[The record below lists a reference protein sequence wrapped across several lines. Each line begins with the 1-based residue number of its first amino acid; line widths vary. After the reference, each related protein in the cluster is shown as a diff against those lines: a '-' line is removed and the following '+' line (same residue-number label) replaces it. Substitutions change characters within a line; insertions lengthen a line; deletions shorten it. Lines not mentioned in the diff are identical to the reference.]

1 MSRVAFKD
9 DFIREKLFLI
19 GFAFIALGVMVFLG
33 ATPRRMASNPVGA
46 AWIGAAVLIGAGLV
60 LLAVDYYLNR

>member
-1 MSRVAFKD
+1 MAFKD
-9 DFIREKLFLI
+9 DFIREKLFLL

-33 ATPRRMASNPVGA
+33 ATPRRMSANPVGA
-46 AWIGAAVLIGAGLV
+46 AWIGAAVLVGIGLA